1 MTTTALTAMG
11 VALIMIDIALM
22 THIILAILTN

>member
-11 VALIMIDIALM
+11 VTLIMIDIALM
-22 THIILAILTN
+22 TRIILTILTK